1 MEIEN
6 ITIGQARAIAAIFGS
21 LQQPSCSSVASSQ
34 LTCAASGMIGKKV
47 IIRTYSAGVFFGTLA
62 EKQRGE
68 VILSD
73 ARRLWRWFAIGGI
86 SLSEV
91 AMNGVVSEK
100 SKVASP
106 VKSIWLEAIEIIPCS
121 DDSIKSIEGCKNA
134 TA

>member
-21 LQQPSCSSVASSQ
+21 LQPSCSSAALPQ
-34 LTCAASGMIGKKV
+34 LTCASSVLVGKKV
-47 IIRTYSAGVFFGTLA
+47 IVRTYSAGVFFGTLT
-62 EKQRGE
+62 EKQGCE

-73 ARRLWRWFAIGGI
+73 ARRLWRWFAIEGI